1 VEARK
6 TVTVLFCD
14 WVGSTEIGERLDP
27 ESLRRVQSEWFELA
41 ERTLHEHGGTV
52 EKFIGDAVMAVFG
65 LPDAHE
71 DDALR
76 AVRAASSLRRGM
88 VELNERFERDLG
100 VRLAARTGIATG
112 LAMTGDPTLRQS
124 LVTGDVVNTAKRLEA
139 AAGADEIVVGAATRA
154 LVASAATL
162 EPLPDVDAKGK
173 RDAVAAW
180 RVVAVD
186 VDAPGIERR
195 LDSPLVDRVEELTRL
210 RAVVDQAL
218 AERRAVVATVVGPA
232 GVGKSRLV
240 HELVGGL
247 SGHATVLAGR
257 CVAYGGT
264 TYRPL
269 VEILRNAGGPE
280 AVARALAGEEN
291 EQLLAELLEAAG
303 GLSSA
308 TFTADEIFWAVRR
321 FVEVNARDRLVV
333 LVVDDAHWAEPTF
346 HDLIDYLAA
355 FVTEAPVA
363 LIRLGRPELLDRRP
377 GPSGTETIELGPLIE
392 ADARELLAEV
402 GAPESARAEILAAAE
417 GNPLFLEQLAAV
429 AADGGPGSLPIPPTI
444 EAVLAARLDQLPR
457 RELSLLEHAS
467 VIGRRFEPRVLAE
480 LTAPEEAG
488 QVTSTLIGL
497 TRAGLV
503 RPAPG
508 RLGEDRYR
516 FAHGLVRDAAYARIP
531 KSTRA
536 SLHEAL
542 ARRLLADPARTPGAD
557 DLAGYHLEQ
566 ACRALREIGGA
577 AERARELGEEAAAL
591 LQEAGRHAFARDDMP
606 AAADLLGR
614 AAALLAVGGVER
626 LNALRDRA
634 LALWEAGEADQG
646 IRALDQLYDEAIAA
660 SHEQMIAFAELER
673 VVHEQLTG
681 ADVAPVQAA
690 AERVI
695 ELGTTVGDDAAVA
708 LAWRRISS
716 ARRRAGEYA
725 AAEVAARR
733 ALEHARA
740 ARDSREEARAVDGL
754 CNSLLYGPTP
764 VEVAVETCGELLA
777 GGTTRTLEANVTGV
791 MAGLQ
796 AMRGAFDDA
805 RGAYRRAAA
814 TLEELGLELARAALT
829 QIGVPLELLA
839 GDPLAAE
846 REARKGAEIFS
857 RFGSSAVQ
865 VPLIAEA
872 LYAQGRFPEAARA
885 LDTTGVE
892 SGPAIAPW
900 QVRWRIVAARLAIA
914 DGRPADAV
922 GVASTGVEFAER
934 TDDLNLRADALAAAA
949 DALLAAGRPDESADA
964 IARAR
969 ACYDTKGN
977 IAAAAMLPAPA
988 PSSA

>member
-1 VEARK
+1 VEVRK

-27 ESLRRVQSEWFELA
+27 ESLRRVQSEWFDLA

-112 LAMTGDPTLRQS
+112 QAMTGDPTLRQS

-139 AAGADEIVVGAATRA
+139 AARTDEIVVGAETRA

-173 RDAVAAW
+173 RDAVPAW

-195 LDSPLVDRVEELTRL
+195 LDSRLVDRVQELARL
-210 RAVVDQAL
+210 RSVVAR
-218 AERRAVVATVVGPA
+218 AESERHAVVATVVGAA

-240 HELVGGL
+240 HELVDGL
-247 SGHATVLAGR
+247 SGRATVLSGR

-280 AVARALAGEEN
+280 AVSRALAGEEN
-291 EQLLAELLEAAG
+291 EQLLAERLEAAG

-308 TFTADEIFWAVRR
+308 TFTTDEIFWAVRR
-321 FVEVNARDRLVV
+321 FVELNARDRLVV

-355 FVTEAPVA
+355 FVTDAPVA

-377 GPSGTETIELGPLIE
+377 GPSGSETIELGPL
-392 ADARELLAEV
+392 ADAEARELLAGL
-402 GAPESARAEILAAAE
+402 GAPESARAEILATAE

-429 AADGGPGSLPIPPTI
+429 ASDGGPGSLSIPPTI

-457 RELSLLEHAS
+457 RDLSLLEHAS

-480 LTAPEEAG
+480 LSTPEDAG
-488 QVTSTLIGL
+488 HVTSTLIGL

-516 FAHGLVRDAAYARIP
+516 FGHGLVRDAAYARIP
-531 KSTRA
+531 KSKRA
-536 SLHEAL
+536 SLHETL

-566 ACRALREIGGA
+566 ACRALSELGGA
-577 AERARELGEEAAAL
+577 ADHARELGEEAAGL
-591 LQEAGRHAFARDDMP
+591 LREAGRHAFARDDMP

-614 AAALLAVGGVER
+614 AAVLLPVGSDER
-626 LNALRDRA
+626 LHALRDRA
-634 LALWEAGEADQG
+634 LALWEAGEADEG
-646 IRALDQLYDEAIAA
+646 IRALDRLHEEAVAA
-660 SHEQMIAFAELER
+660 ANEQMMAVAELER

-681 ADVAPVQAA
+681 ADVAAVQAA

-695 ELGTTVGDDAAVA
+695 ELGTVIGDDAAMA

-764 VEVAVETCGELLA
+764 VQTAVATCRELLA
-777 GGTTRTLEANVTGV
+777 GGTTRTLEASVTGV

-796 AMRGAFDDA
+796 AMHGELAEA
-805 RGAYRRAAA
+805 RESYRRAAV

-839 GDPLAAE
+839 GDPPAAE

-857 RFGSSAVQ
+857 RFGSASVQ
-865 VPLIAEA
+865 APLIAEA
-872 LYAQGRFPEAARA
+872 LYAQGRFAEAAQA
-885 LDTTGVE
+885 LETAGVE

-914 DGRPADAV
+914 DERTADALET
-922 GVASTGVEFAER
+922 AQAGVELAER
-934 TDDLNLRADALAAAA
+934 TDDLNLRADAFAALG
-949 DALLAAGRPDESADA
+949 DALLAAGRPDDSAEA
-964 IARAR
+964 VARAR
-969 ACYDTKGN
+969 AFYDAKGN
-977 IAAAAMLPAPA
+977 LAAAAMLPAPA
-988 PSSA
+988 RSSA